1 MIDIVKR
8 ELAKLN
14 RNLQKE
20 KFEILLVNLNNI

>member
-8 ELAKLN
+8 ELVKLK

-20 KFEILLVNLNNI
+20 KFEILLLNLNNI

>member
-20 KFEILLVNLNNI
+20 KFEILLLNLNNI